1 MKRYN
6 GAAAEKITTREQL
19 PIGGYEVK
27 IISVKEEVFDW
38 GARLAIAF
46 DIVEGE
52 YKGFYQKDFDNQNGE
67 DKKWRGVYRIYEP
80 KDDGSEKDAWTKKTF
95 NNLIF
100 CLEDS
105 NPNYHF
111 DWDPLEK
118 GDFSQFKG
126 KLLGMLFRNE
136 EWEMNN
142 NGEYRTGWS
151 TKPFSVLSTGDIKDG
166 NFKMPKD
173 KPLKNKT
180 NTSNSF
186 TPMADDD
193 DGELPF

>member
-67 DKKWRGVYRIYEP
+67 DKKWRGVHRIYEP

-151 TKPFSVLSTGDIKDG
+151 TKPFSVLSTGDIKDS